1 MAESYL
7 LGDIDRG
14 NYVTASDVVA
24 LRQAI
29 VSGST
34 PAALFETGDLDEDG
48 KLTVSDVVALGS
60 LILSGENMLI
70 DTPFGSLE
78 DTYQITARFS
88 NKIVCPSDVK
98 TGLGQWGDVGALS
111 QLWNIVPA
119 GGGYYLLQSPTTGKV
134 LTLNTSGD
142 IMPFEMAA
150 YTGSDAQKVKFRPSA
165 EEGYW
170 NILIKATG
178 EERYM
183 GIPFA
188 GLTGTAG
195 RTDGWPFWME
205 DGSDT
210 ENKQFRIVPATAET
224 ATLDAAWA
232 ERVYD
237 TFMQQFRGDDGNGGA
252 YFIGSSDFWKT
263 AELTEMILDCYEATG
278 KQKYLTDYEDFYRGF
293 VNAHGANWSSNDYND
308 DLIWMVISCCRAYQL
323 THKADYLNAA
333 KTNFQIVYNRGYDE
347 VLGGGVYWST
357 EKGSKNACINGP
369 MTIAAR
375 YLSQLCDGAE
385 GAAYL
390 EYAKSIY
397 AWERANLFNTETGEV
412 YDNLAVDGTL
422 GTTVFTYNLGTFI
435 GAGTMLYQ
443 LTGSLTYRR
452 DAKLAADYTV
462 QVKYENNCI
471 CDESGG
477 DLDGFKGILARWL
490 YKFIDTTKTTAY
502 DEWLALNITTGWEN
516 RNNLGLVGTKWG
528 CRSGGDELE
537 APFSYGTYISLI
549 MPFDLSTIH

>member
-34 PAALFETGDLDEDG
+34 PAALFETGDLDWVPIDAEGLKRVYDRLVTDSGVRVLFGTQVVGADCAEG
-48 KLTVSDVVALGS
+48 KIRAL
-60 LILSGENMLI
+60 
-70 DTPFGSLE
+70 
-78 DTYQITARFS
+78 ITARFS

-111 QLWNIVPA
+111 QLWNIVPT

-188 GLTGTAG
+188 GLTDTAG

-224 ATLDAAWA
+224 ATLDAA
-232 ERVYD
+232 
-237 TFMQQFRGDDGNGGA
+237 
-252 YFIGSSDFWKT
+252 
-263 AELTEMILDCYEATG
+263 
-278 KQKYLTDYEDFYRGF
+278 
-293 VNAHGANWSSNDYND
+293 
-308 DLIWMVISCCRAYQL
+308 
-323 THKADYLNAA
+323 
-333 KTNFQIVYNRGYDE
+333 
-347 VLGGGVYWST
+347 
-357 EKGSKNACINGP
+357 
-369 MTIAAR
+369 
-375 YLSQLCDGAE
+375 
-385 GAAYL
+385 
-390 EYAKSIY
+390 
-397 AWERANLFNTETGEV
+397 
-412 YDNLAVDGTL
+412 
-422 GTTVFTYNLGTFI
+422 
-435 GAGTMLYQ
+435 
-443 LTGSLTYRR
+443 
-452 DAKLAADYTV
+452 
-462 QVKYENNCI
+462 
-471 CDESGG
+471 
-477 DLDGFKGILARWL
+477 
-490 YKFIDTTKTTAY
+490 
-502 DEWLALNITTGWEN
+502 
-516 RNNLGLVGTKWG
+516 
-528 CRSGGDELE
+528 
-537 APFSYGTYISLI
+537 
-549 MPFDLSTIH
+549 